1 MEKRDIHIHYH
12 GLNEREV
19 VETFGRHLSPI
30 ARKIDMISQEVQE
43 VLDKAKKNETVVGSL
58 KQAMDGLKTLTGD
71 LQRQIEDL
79 KTNRPLSEEDKAA
92 LLEASTDL
100 SDAIGIAESAIPAN
114 VPPDQGGAPVT

>member
-1 MEKRDIHIHYH
+1 MERHHHTHFH

-19 VETFGRHLSPI
+19 VEAIGKLLSPI
-30 ARKIDMISQEVQE
+30 ARKIDMISAEVQE
-43 VLDKAKKNETVVGSL
+43 VLDKAKKNESLVGSL
-58 KQAMDGLKTLTGD
+58 KQAMDGLKTMTGD
-71 LQRQIEDL
+71 LQKQIEDL